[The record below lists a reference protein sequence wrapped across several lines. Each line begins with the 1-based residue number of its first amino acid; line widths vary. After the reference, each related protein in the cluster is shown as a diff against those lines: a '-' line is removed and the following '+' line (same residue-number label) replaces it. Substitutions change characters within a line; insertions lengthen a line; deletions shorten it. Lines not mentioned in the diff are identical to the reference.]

1 MRLWRRLII
10 PLMLILI
17 ALIPFSAVSAHAN
30 LERADPEQ
38 NTVLT
43 EPPPVIRLWFTEPIE
58 PNFSYINL
66 RDVDGNIV
74 QTPPSQIDPAD
85 SKVMFLTPGTIPDG
99 LYTVSW
105 RAVSNT
111 DGHQTI
117 GSFPIAVGEG
127 IQLPTSFTASYE
139 SIPADSAFIR
149 WLNLLSMSLAVGGI
163 GFMLFVWQSSVPEGQ
178 TDAERRIRLLMWAG
192 WLVLGI
198 AGGLALLLQVSLA
211 ADVPLLSAIGDP
223 ALGRIVAGTRYG
235 NLWLTRTALW
245 FGLALALVF
254 ARGDRWFYSVGLGL
268 GFGILLTNSL
278 FSHAAGAQDNTPAIA
293 ADWLHLIASSL
304 WIGGLVQFIAVIGA
318 VRRYVSPPTPM
329 VSTLVGYFS
338 NFARVT
344 VAILVITGLYATW
357 LQVGSIDGLL
367 TTLYGQALLVKLI
380 LFLPLLGIAGINLW
394 ITHRELKSG
403 NQAWIQRLRGML
415 GAEIVLT
422 IAILGA
428 VGAMTAISPSRST
441 LAVRASVPP
450 PPLPSPIIDTKTV
463 DDLNINLE
471 ITPGWI
477 GNNTFNLTLTD
488 VTGQP
493 VTDASRIRL
502 RLNSLSQ
509 NIGESELRPE
519 HVADGLYSISGDNLS
534 LTGEWRLRL
543 TIQRPD
549 KFDTVVDFHPQMS
562 LPPAPAKITL
572 VDPNPPLSSRV
583 IALMLVGVLA
593 LTAGGFFIGQNRPR
607 FLNGAGLLAAGLI
620 LMGLIFLGSGIM
632 GMQTPSVAASEFEAS
647 VQTAQPSGQ

>member
-1 MRLWRRLII
+1 MGFWRRLII
-10 PLMLILI
+10 PLFLILI
-17 ALIPFSAVSAHAN
+17 VLIPFGTVSAHAN
-30 LERADPEQ
+30 LERADPAQ
-38 NTVLT
+38 NSVLA
-43 EPPPVIRLWFTEPIE
+43 EPPSVIRLWFTEPLE
-58 PNFSYINL
+58 SNFSRINL

-74 QTPPSQIDPAD
+74 QTLPSQIDPAD
-85 SKVMFLTPGTIPDG
+85 SKMMYLTPGAIPDG

-105 RAVSNT
+105 RAVSTT

-127 IQLPTSFTASYE
+127 VQLPASSTISYE

-149 WLNLLSMSLAVGGI
+149 WFNLISMALAVGGL
-163 GFMLFVWQSSVPEGQ
+163 GFMLFVWQPSTPEGQ
-178 TDAERRIRLLMWAG
+178 PETEHRIRLLVWIG
-192 WLVLGI
+192 WLALGI

-254 ARGDRWFYSVGLGL
+254 ARGDRWFYNIGLGL
-268 GFGILLTNSL
+268 GLGILLTNSL
-278 FSHAAGAQDNTPAIA
+278 FSHAAGVQDSTPAIA

-304 WIGGLVQFIAVIGA
+304 WIGGLIQFVAVIGA
-318 VRRYVSPPTPM
+318 ARRYISPPTPT
-329 VSTLVGYFS
+329 VSILVGYFS

-367 TTLYGQALLVKLI
+367 TTLYGQALLIKLI

-394 ITHRELKSG
+394 VTHRELMSG
-403 NQAWIQRLRGML
+403 NHAWVQRLRGMI
-415 GAEIVLT
+415 GVEIVLT
-422 IAILGA
+422 IAILSA

-463 DDLNINLE
+463 DDLNVKLE
-471 ITPGWI
+471 ISPGWI
-477 GNNTFNLTLTD
+477 GNNTFNLTLTNAE
-488 VTGQP
+488 GQP
-493 VTDASRIRL
+493 VTDTSRIRL

-519 HVADGLYSISGDNLS
+519 HVADGLYAVSGDNLS
-534 LTGEWRLRL
+534 LTGEWRLRIS
-543 TIQRPD
+543 IQRPD
-549 KFDTVVDFHPQMS
+549 KFDAVVDFHPQMS
-562 LPPAPAKITL
+562 LPPVPPKITL
-572 VDPNPPLSSRV
+572 VDPNPPLSSRI
-583 IALMLVGVLA
+583 IALVLIGVAALA
-593 LTAGGFFIGQNRPR
+593 AGGFFIGQNRPH
-607 FLNGAGLLAAGLI
+607 FLNGAGLLAVGLI
-620 LMGLIFLGSGIM
+620 LLGLIFLGSGIL
-632 GMQTPSVAASEFEAS
+632 GLQTTIVAAL
-647 VQTAQPSGQ
+647 P